1 MPRIDYQELKGL
13 SDELTSLRQSI
24 VSYLKEY
31 NRANDHFV
39 EENELQGQAWSSA
52 KSYHRNYKTISDS
65 IFNALYDLDDTLKAY
80 LATFKSLVGEAENRL
95 DTDELQDLQNQ
106 LRQLQTQKLDFMEEM
121 AKVFKD
127 VPVLKE
133 FFGQQSMYGKMKEIE
148 LLKRYEQFEK
158 QTQGN
163 FDNVHETLRAILQG
177 LAYLGDS
184 KNFESGANGYHAL
197 NLNSLEWYQKLES
210 YNSNHKEDCYEIKEI
225 KTKYG
230 TFYQFMKNGKVQK
243 EATEALQKSKLME
256 SVDMM
261 AQLTPEIL
269 KILMGIDDIEVL
281 MDDGSTKVQK
291 AGASFWLL
299 LSVLPPD
306 KIKDI
311 IKSAKLAKKAG
322 KGLDGIHL
330 TEKEWKNFK
339 ALDKTKTM
347 NKMSSKIKITAPL
360 TKNNKSHIHKHNIDS
375 LKNQSKYLDDIQL
388 TEKLDATSF
397 FNDKW
402 TTDDINKYTEI
413 AYNDLLSQGKK
424 GNTFPY
430 QINGET
436 LSIYINADGGF
447 GTAYGTYQYTLE
459 QFKNL
464 VK

>member
-1 MPRIDYQELKGL
+1 M
-13 SDELTSLRQSI
+13 
-24 VSYLKEY
+24 
-31 NRANDHFV
+31 
-39 EENELQGQAWSSA
+39 
-52 KSYHRNYKTISDS
+52 
-65 IFNALYDLDDTLKAY
+65 
-80 LATFKSLVGEAENRL
+80 GEAENRL

-127 VPVLKE
+127 VPILKE

-184 KNFESGANGYHAL
+184 KNFESEANGYHAL
-197 NLNSLEWYQKLES
+197 NLNSLEWYQTLEK
-210 YNSNHKEDCYEIKEI
+210 YNSENKEDHYEIKEI

-230 TFYQFMKNGKVQK
+230 TFYQILKNGKVQK

-256 SVDMM
+256 SVDVM
-261 AQLTPEIL
+261 AQLTPDIL
-269 KILMGIDDIEVL
+269 KILMGIDDVEVL

-339 ALDKTKTM
+339 ALDKTGDT
-347 NKMSSKIKITAPL
+347 IKAFKWEGKSIKAIANNL
-360 TKNNKSHIHKHNIDS
+360 TPNE
-375 LKNQSKYLDDIQL
+375 LIQQL
-388 TEKLDATSF
+388 E
-397 FNDKW
+397 
-402 TTDDINKYTEI
+402 
-413 AYNDLLSQGKK
+413 KK
-424 GNTFPY
+424 GWQKSIEQGGSKSGVATIFINPSTGEKIRIHANPGYGIPYFRVQNSGGNYVDASGVFP
-430 QINGET
+430 
-436 LSIYINADGGF
+436 SNATRQEVRELTHF
-447 GTAYGTYQYTLE
+447 Y
-459 QFKNL
+459 FKNL
-464 VK
+464 N

>member
-197 NLNSLEWYQKLES
+197 NLNSLEWYQTLEK
-210 YNSNHKEDCYEIKEI
+210 YNSENKEDHYEIKEI

-230 TFYQFMKNGKVQK
+230 TFYQILKNGKVQK

-339 ALDKTKTM
+339 ALDKTGDT
-347 NKMSSKIKITAPL
+347 IKAFKWEGKSIKAIANNL
-360 TKNNKSHIHKHNIDS
+360 TPNE
-375 LKNQSKYLDDIQL
+375 LIQQL
-388 TEKLDATSF
+388 E
-397 FNDKW
+397 
-402 TTDDINKYTEI
+402 
-413 AYNDLLSQGKK
+413 KK
-424 GNTFPY
+424 GWQKSIEQGGSKSGVATIFINPSTGEKIRIHANPGYGIPYFRVQNSGGNYVDASGVFP
-430 QINGET
+430 
-436 LSIYINADGGF
+436 SNATRQEVRELTHF
-447 GTAYGTYQYTLE
+447 Y
-459 QFKNL
+459 FKNL
-464 VK
+464 N

>member
-127 VPVLKE
+127 VPILKE

-148 LLKRYEQFEK
+148 LLKRYEQFEN
-158 QTQGN
+158 QTRGN
-163 FDNVHETLRAILQG
+163 FDNVHETIRAILQG
-177 LAYLGDS
+177 LAYLGNS

-197 NLNSLEWYQKLES
+197 NLNTLEWYQKLES
-210 YNSNHKEDCYEIKEI
+210 YNSNHKEDRYEIKEI

-230 TFYQFMKNGKVQK
+230 TFYQILKNGKVQK
-243 EATEALQKSKLME
+243 KATEALQKSKLME

-269 KILMGIDDIEVL
+269 KILMGIYIEVL

-291 AGASFWLL
+291 AGASF
-299 LSVLPPD
+299 
-306 KIKDI
+306 
-311 IKSAKLAKKAG
+311 G
-322 KGLDGIHL
+322 
-330 TEKEWKNFK
+330 
-339 ALDKTKTM
+339 
-347 NKMSSKIKITAPL
+347 
-360 TKNNKSHIHKHNIDS
+360 
-375 LKNQSKYLDDIQL
+375 Y
-388 TEKLDATSF
+388 
-397 FNDKW
+397 
-402 TTDDINKYTEI
+402 Y
-413 AYNDLLSQGKK
+413 
-424 GNTFPY
+424 
-430 QINGET
+430 
-436 LSIYINADGGF
+436 
-447 GTAYGTYQYTLE
+447 
-459 QFKNL
+459 
-464 VK
+464 

>member
-65 IFNALYDLDDTLKAY
+65 IFNALYDLDDTLKVY

-197 NLNSLEWYQKLES
+197 NLNSLEWYQTLEK
-210 YNSNHKEDCYEIKEI
+210 YNSENKEDRYEIKEI

-230 TFYQFMKNGKVQK
+230 TFYQFIKNGKVQK

-261 AQLTPEIL
+261 AQLTPDIL
-269 KILMGIDDIEVL
+269 KILIGIDDVEVL

-339 ALDKTKTM
+339 ALDQAGKTVIVEK
-347 NKMSSKIKITAPL
+347 KIFEISKSSFKHLLNRHSFNNVKLEIPYLLKKQT
-360 TKNNKSHIHKHNIDS
+360 TKQVEQS
-375 LKNQSKYLDDIQL
+375 LAER
-388 TEKLDATSF
+388 TF
-397 FNDKW
+397 FNKNW
-402 TTDDINKYTEI
+402 TNEQVKTAVTNSYNSLMGKGLTDGTYVVSQFGEEI
-413 AYNDLLSQGKK
+413 TVIIEK
-424 GNTFPY
+424 GN
-430 QINGET
+430 
-436 LSIYINADGGF
+436 LK
-447 GTAYGTYQYTLE
+447 TAYGKWSYKLKDFGY
-459 QFKNL
+459 
-464 VK
+464 